1 MSCRTAPIEP
11 HDRSSWA
18 SCGTLTVT
26 SQRPELPPPR
36 RPQSIAWSPRI
47 VAPKVAGSVPVG
59 HPTSRT
65 NDRQGPA
72 LSGSERHQ
80 DCCTTVGRDEV
91 GCERRAV
98 RPRGGAHHALLDAPV
113 DPRGGGPPP
122 RRGHAAPPGSPD
134 HAASGVRAGRP
145 LRHDPARVRGSP
157 DPPGR
162 VDPPLAD
169 PAGHGTALPAA
180 PRCASRA
187 AAERCAAVTD
197 QHIPDLGA
205 GGGREVERLIFFSD
219 AVMAIAMTLL
229 VIDLKLPESLGAMTS
244 DADLRAALDGLGPR
258 FLSVLLSFAVI
269 AIWWNG
275 HNRIFRNLERADGA
289 LVVLN
294 LVFLGAIAFL
304 PFPTALIGRYV
315 DRPSAVVLYL
325 SLIHISE

>member
-1 MSCRTAPIEP
+1 
-11 HDRSSWA
+11 
-18 SCGTLTVT
+18 
-26 SQRPELPPPR
+26 
-36 RPQSIAWSPRI
+36 
-47 VAPKVAGSVPVG
+47 
-59 HPTSRT
+59 
-65 NDRQGPA
+65 
-72 LSGSERHQ
+72 
-80 DCCTTVGRDEV
+80 
-91 GCERRAV
+91 
-98 RPRGGAHHALLDAPV
+98 
-113 DPRGGGPPP
+113 
-122 RRGHAAPPGSPD
+122 
-134 HAASGVRAGRP
+134 
-145 LRHDPARVRGSP
+145 
-157 DPPGR
+157 
-162 VDPPLAD
+162 
-169 PAGHGTALPAA
+169 
-180 PRCASRA
+180 
-187 AAERCAAVTD
+187 VTD

-315 DRPSAVVLYL
+315 DRPSAVVLYAATNL
-325 SLIHISE
+325 VAGSALLAMRWHADRRGFVEVESGIERRRRLVTAAIAPIAFGLTIPMAFVDASLAALAWMLLVPAGIAVRWWFERAERRGTAAAAERAPAPASVSRESAAPSPEGAPGSGPPSGPAGSA